1 MAKANQLMN
10 KPLFEATLVESG
22 VDVLVCLH
30 PKNIH
35 YTTGYPMAL
44 SHAIHQRPSGP
55 RSGIAVF
62 TPAGQ
67 PTLIVGGNEERVT
80 RESARVEDIRVY
92 AEYFDSPMEELA
104 AVLREKG
111 AAQGKIGIEKEYFSA
126 AFYDELQGLLP
137 QATFVAWD
145 REFEAVRAIK
155 TLEEAALLKRN
166 ADLMDDAFI
175 ETFESIKVGETEKE
189 VQDRL
194 IHALLRRG
202 ASSADGILQAGQEGF
217 VIHRWSDDPIESG
230 QIICTDFLAAFDGY
244 YANQSRVAV
253 VGPPNEEQATLYQQI
268 LDIHR
273 QTAEELLRPGTPA
286 CDIYF
291 RCKTLQEEL
300 NIWHHRALLGH
311 NMGIWVHEDPML
323 VAGDQRELKE
333 GMIVVLEPRFFGY
346 QIQDVFQ
353 ITSGSPRLLSD
364 KFDTDALFVVE

>member
-1 MAKANQLMN
+1 MANANELMN
-10 KPLFEATLVESG
+10 RPLFEATLLESG
-22 VDVLVCLH
+22 VDALVCLH
-30 PKNIH
+30 PKNIF

-55 RSGIAVF
+55 RNGIAVF
-62 TPAGQ
+62 TPGGR

-80 RESARVEDIRVY
+80 RERARVEDIRVY
-92 AEYFDSPMEELA
+92 AEYLDSPMEELA
-104 AVLREKG
+104 EVLREKG

-126 AFYDELQGLLP
+126 AFYDELQALLP
-137 QATFVAWD
+137 QAVFVAWD
-145 REFEAVRAIK
+145 RQFEAVRAIK
-155 TLEEAALLKRN
+155 TPQEAALMKRN

-175 ETFESIKVGETEKE
+175 ETFQSIKVGETEKE

-194 IHALLRRG
+194 ILALLRRG

-217 VIHRWSDDPIESG
+217 VIHRWSDDPIERG

-253 VGPPNEEQATLYQQI
+253 VGPPDAEQATLYRQI
-268 LDIHR
+268 LEIHR
-273 QTAEELLRPGTPA
+273 ETAEELLRPGTPA
-286 CDIYF
+286 RDIYC
-291 RCKTLQEEL
+291 RCKSLQEEL

-323 VAGDQRELKE
+323 VAGDERELQE
-333 GMIVVLEPRFFGY
+333 GMIVVLEPRFYGY
-346 QIQDVFQ
+346 QIQDAFQ

-364 KFDTDALFVVE
+364 RFDTDELFVVG

>member
-1 MAKANQLMN
+1 MPKATKLMN
-10 KPLFEATLVESG
+10 EPLFEATLVESG
-22 VDVLVCLH
+22 VDALVSLH
-30 PKNIH
+30 PKNLF

-62 TPAGQ
+62 SPAGA
-67 PTLIVGGNEERVT
+67 PTMIVGGNEERVT
-80 RESARVEDIRVY
+80 RESTWVEDIRVY
-92 AEYFDSPMEELA
+92 AEYIDSPMAELA

-111 AAQGKIGIEKEYFSA
+111 ASQGKIGIEKEYFSA
-126 AFYDELQGLLP
+126 AFYDELQALLP
-137 QATFVAWD
+137 QATFTAWD
-145 REFEAVRAIK
+145 AHFEAVRAIK
-155 TLEEAALLKRN
+155 TPQEAALMKRN

-175 ETFESIKVGETEKE
+175 ETFLSIKVGETEKE
-189 VQDRL
+189 IQDRL

-217 VIHRWSDDPIESG
+217 VIHRWSDNPIEAG
-230 QIICTDFLAAFDGY
+230 QIICTDFLAAFNGY
-244 YANQSRVAV
+244 YANQSRIAV
-253 VGPPNEEQATLYQQI
+253 VGPPNAEQETLYRQI
-268 LDIHR
+268 LDIHQ
-273 QTAEELLRPGTPA
+273 QTAEDLLRPGTPA

-323 VAGDQRELKE
+323 VAGDKRELEE
-333 GMIVVLEPRFFGY
+333 GMIVVLEPRFYGY

-353 ITSGSPRLLSD
+353 ITTGSPRLLSD
-364 KFDTDALFVVE
+364 KFNTDKLFVVA